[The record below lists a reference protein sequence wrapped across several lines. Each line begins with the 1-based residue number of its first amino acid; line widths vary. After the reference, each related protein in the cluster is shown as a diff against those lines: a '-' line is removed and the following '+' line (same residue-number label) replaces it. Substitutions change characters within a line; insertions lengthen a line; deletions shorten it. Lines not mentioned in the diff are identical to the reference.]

1 MPSIVAVHGIAQ
13 QMKGPELLRAEW
25 LPALS
30 DGLRLAGATFNV
42 LDPQAV
48 AFAFYGALFRGA
60 ETTRSITD
68 APASA
73 SVADADFDAALLAR
87 LWQGAAAAHPDR
99 VFAPGAAT
107 RGTPQAVQAALR
119 AMSRLP
125 FFSGITQQ
133 LMAGDLSQVRR
144 YLREPDIRSAAQ
156 DSIHTLMAPDCRVIV
171 AHSLG
176 SVVAYEALHRFAD
189 DARWAQVATLVT
201 LGSPLGIRHLIFDA
215 LQPPP
220 VDGRGHWP
228 KLLQR
233 WVNISDDGDVV
244 ALDKKLGGL
253 FGERVQDIG
262 IDNGAN
268 AHSIAPYLTAAA
280 TGRAIADGLS

>member
-30 DGLRLAGATFNV
+30 DGLHLAGHT
-42 LDPQAV
+42 LDPAAV
-48 AFAFYGALFRGA
+48 AFAFYGALFRGP
-60 ETTRSITD
+60 EKTRSIND
-68 APASA
+68 APAA
-73 SVADADFDAALLAR
+73 GSVADADFDAALLAS
-87 LWQGAAAAHPDR
+87 LWQGAAAAHPGSI
-99 VFAPGAAT
+99 FAPDMTT

-125 FFSGITQQ
+125 FFSGMTTP
-133 LMAGDLSQVRR
+133 LMAGNLSQVRR
-144 YLREPDIRSAAQ
+144 YLREPDIRTAAQ
-156 DSIHTLMAPDCRVIV
+156 DSIHAVMAADCRVIV

-189 DARWAQVATLVT
+189 DPRWAQVGTLVT

-215 LQPPP
+215 LQPAPENGH
-220 VDGRGHWP
+220 GRWP
-228 KLLQR
+228 RLLQR
-233 WVNISDDGDVV
+233 WINISDDGDVV
-244 ALDKKLGGL
+244 ALDKKLGNL

-262 IDNGAN
+262 IDNGAS

-280 TGRAIADGLS
+280 TGRAIASGASGLG